1 MRIALVVL
9 LVLLAGACSRDSEST
24 PQSVTRKIPAEGIA
38 SLTIITKDAQVELS
52 TGVAGKITVTSP
64 QGVDAVDFVGDNTVR
79 IRHGS
84 GKLRLTAPAGLK
96 VVVRVDS
103 GGIDLAGSWGEI
115 SLTALKGNVHVATDA
130 LSGGRVTAQTGNVDF
145 TTRSLP
151 SESITLMAPAGSI
164 ELAIPSL
171 FRGLVQIAA
180 QTIETPVDA
189 RIEVRRAP
197 GTATVLVG
205 KGFTGEEHRKLP
217 VHKRPGFWARAR
229 KKVSLSLAE

>member
-9 LVLLAGACSRDSEST
+9 LLLPLWACSRDSEST
-24 PQSVTRKIPAEGIA
+24 PKSVTRKIPAEGIA
-38 SLTIITKDAQVELS
+38 SLTVIAKDAQVELS
-52 TGVAGKITVTSP
+52 MGVAGKITVTSP
-64 QGVDAVDFVGDNTVR
+64 QGVDAVVGDDAVL

-130 LSGGRVTAQTGNVDF
+130 LSGGKVTAQTGNVDF

-164 ELAIPSL
+164 DLAIPSL

-189 RIEVRRAP
+189 RIVVRRAP

-205 KGFTGEEHRKLP
+205 KSFTREERQKLP
-217 VHKRPGFWARAR
+217 VEKRPGFWARAR
-229 KKVSLSLAE
+229 NTVSLSLAE